1 MWDWMRRNLGFPSN
15 EPRNIP
21 AEPLR
26 EYPTKADAL
35 DARQGGYGYGDPQS
49 SFIEKGVPK
58 FLGTN
63 QGAMAPLGTDA
74 AIQKMPQTRVPPEA
88 YGTINELRDDFTRAH
103 LAGNYSP
110 VMALGLEGR
119 STAAD
124 VSGTRK
130 NVEGMYFPDT
140 KSMWYSNT
148 VMPSTLGHEATHRG
162 LHLLAEDPRLPPAI
176 KKRIVDHQANESLVR
191 QLMRERAGDPE
202 KGYVPPVELQRSI
215 SNRLPDKDLAVVD
228 ALVAKIMQER
238 RPRGPR

>member
-1 MWDWMRRNLGFPSN
+1 MFDWVRDIFRHSPK
-15 EPRNIP
+15 NIP
-21 AEPLR
+21 AEPLKQ
-26 EYPTKADAL
+26 YPSVEDAQA
-35 DARQGGYGYGDPQS
+35 ARAGGYGYGDTQAP
-49 SFIEKGVPK
+49 FIEKGVPK

-74 AIQKMPQTRVPPEA
+74 VIQKMPQTRVPPEA
-88 YGTINELRDDFTRAH
+88 HGTINELRDDFTRAH

-130 NVEGMYFPDT
+130 NIEGMYFPNT

-162 LHLLAEDPRLPPAI
+162 LHLLAEDPRTPASI
-176 KKRIVDHQANESLVR
+176 HNRILDPEKNEDLVR
-191 QLMRERAGDPE
+191 QLMRERVGDPE
-202 KGYVPPVELQRSI
+202 KATIPSGLLSRSI
-215 SNRLPDKDLAVVD
+215 ANRVSDKDLAAVD
-228 ALVAKIMQER
+228 ALVAQIMKER